1 MTVLAAL
8 AAAIS
13 LAACSGPAASPTT
26 PTATTAPTRQVETN
40 DGTVTVPANPQ
51 RVIALVNAALAYLD
65 MGGRPVGI
73 TEVDEGTL
81 ADLPA
86 EQQAAYRAATNV
98 ATSSGEIDLEK
109 VASLK
114 PDVIVIQTGD
124 SQYGKIGD
132 ELKAIAPTVFLNQ
145 ESDWKFR
152 VEAFAGAGNLLDTLS
167 QQKAKYQQLTT
178 SIKQNHAD
186 VLKTAKIV
194 ETYRFASAEPGQFAI
209 NQSLCAEAVKDEGIV
224 DFEASA
230 QMSFEQIG
238 KLAKYDLVLYNSRS
252 DGQPTAGIQPL
263 LDTNAWKLLPAVK
276 TGHAQPVYCPWGRSY
291 GFMAQYLEG
300 LDKALATLPK
310 K

>member
-13 LAACSGPAASPTT
+13 LAACSGPATSPT